1 MMLST
6 HFSLAEFTV
15 TQVRGIDNT
24 PSPKIVEAL
33 QETAGHMELI
43 RSYLDHPIIVTSGY
57 RSPEVNRRVGGSSTS
72 AHMRGR
78 ACDFICPR
86 FGTPL
91 QVAQA
96 IAKSDIRLGQLIDEG
111 HWVHCSFEGPWRK
124 QLLTA
129 HSGPAGTT
137 YTDGLA

>member
-24 PSPKIVEAL
+24 PSPEIVEAL
-33 QETAGHMELI
+33 RETAGHMELI

-57 RSPEVNRRVGGSSTS
+57 RSPEVNRRVGGSPTS

-91 QVAQA
+91 QVAKA
-96 IAKSDIRLGQLIDEG
+96 VAASDIRFQQLISEG
-111 HWVHCSFEGPWRK
+111 NWVHLSFESPMKGE
-124 QLLTA
+124 LLTA
-129 HSGPAGTT
+129 HFDPIGTF
-137 YTDGLA
+137 YTVGV